1 MSEVAPILKPPSRSD
16 RYVQLA
22 RFVRVFSATEF
33 KLKYGESAL
42 GYLWTLAKPLA
53 MFAILYFVF
62 GHVVKIQVGFIDY
75 PIYLL
80 VGIVLWT
87 FFVDATTSTM
97 VSLIVEGSLLRK
109 LRFPRIVI
117 PVSTT
122 MTATLTLLINLVAI
136 CVVIALK
143 AIVPHGDWV
152 LLLVLL
158 LELYFV
164 ALGVGLILA
173 ILYVRFRDM
182 APIWELTT
190 QLLFYASPII
200 YPLSILPLW
209 AQRIELLN
217 PVAQLTE
224 DIRRIL
230 LYRDSPGA
238 IVTAPDVLGT
248 VGRLYPLG
256 IALALLVGGLLLFRR
271 DEPDL
276 AEMI

>member
-87 FFVDATTSTM
+87 FFVDATTSTI

-152 LLLVLL
+152 LLLVL
-158 LELYFV
+158 
-164 ALGVGLILA
+164 
-173 ILYVRFRDM
+173 
-182 APIWELTT
+182 
-190 QLLFYASPII
+190 
-200 YPLSILPLW
+200 
-209 AQRIELLN
+209 
-217 PVAQLTE
+217 QLTE
-224 DIRRIL
+224 DIRRII

-248 VGRLYPLG
+248 VGRLYPLA
-256 IALALLVGGLLLFRR
+256 IEESKLPHDQRTTFKEYFLHLLKRVSYERNVALAGVTFSVQRGEFFGVSESLSQGVS
-271 DEPDL
+271 
-276 AEMI
+276 